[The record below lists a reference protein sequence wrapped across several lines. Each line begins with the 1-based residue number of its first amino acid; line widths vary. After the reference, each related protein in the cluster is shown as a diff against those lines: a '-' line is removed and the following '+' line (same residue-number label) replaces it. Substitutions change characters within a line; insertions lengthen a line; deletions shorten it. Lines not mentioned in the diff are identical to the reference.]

1 MNIQSAFIDNAVR
14 IAIEEGNS
22 VKEISE
28 GWTKVNQ
35 VVHMAKKLSP
45 KVRQRIEREVPA
57 LRYWSSTATPQN
69 PATEGFMSD
78 QDKVGL
84 SFPEG

>member
-1 MNIQSAFIDNAVR
+1 MKIQSVSIASAVQ
-14 IAIEEGNS
+14 IAIEDGNA

-35 VVHMAKKLSP
+35 VVHMTDKMSP
-45 KVRQRIEREVPA
+45 IVRRRIELEVPA
-57 LRYWSSTATPQN
+57 LRYWESVATPQN
-69 PATEGFMSD
+69 PATEGFISD

-84 SFPEG
+84 SFPSG

>member
-1 MNIQSAFIDNAVR
+1 MKIQSTSIADAVQ
-14 IAIEEGNS
+14 IAIEEGNA

-28 GWTKVNQ
+28 GWTKVSQ
-35 VVHMAKKLSP
+35 VVHMTSKMSP
-45 KVRQRIEREVPA
+45 IVRQRIELEVPA
-57 LRYWSSTATPQN
+57 LRYWESVATPQN

-84 SFPEG
+84 SFPSS